1 MLKSKAFICIRASE
15 ARDSGKFLRV
25 ADNSSTR
32 STLATAVAGLQAI
45 VRLLAKA
52 PGQVGQVSRIS
63 GAKRHQISLW
73 SGR

>member
-1 MLKSKAFICIRASE
+1 MLKSKAFICIRARE

-25 ADNSSTR
+25 ADDSSTR
-32 STLATAVAGLQAI
+32 STLATAVAGLEAV

-52 PGQVGQVSRIS
+52 PAQVGQVSRIS